1 MGRCVHVYKSFHK
14 SWGFAVKLFF
24 TAPSFMQRLGPF
36 VWQSLFLASRRQAW
50 QRRPFGCA
58 ACRCFLFCCKR
69 APGWSV
75 WAMVSKKPPWR
86 LAGQRAFP
94 DPSAHRSAAF
104 AELAALRGGGPG
116 KHRHTVASSGSS
128 IRIIGRHT
136 AAEMPP
142 TSFAPLPAHPPA
154 KGAAP
159 SSAVFVLAQGSW
171 PQAGCLLPAG
181 QPGAGAN
188 GAGIG
193 QCFPVSPPLC
203 ARSFA
208 EAVAFSCIARIA
220 CFRCD
225 CPGNRAAT
233 LQRGSEAW
241 YNK

>member
-1 MGRCVHVYKSFHK
+1 MVLDRCAHVYKSFLK
-14 SWGFAVKLFF
+14 SWGFAVRLFF
-24 TAPSFMQRLGPF
+24 PAPSFMQRLEPF
-36 VWQSLFLASRRQAW
+36 FWQSLFLASRRQAW

-69 APGWSV
+69 VPAWSV

-171 PQAGCLLPAG
+171 PQAGCLLPG
-181 QPGAGAN
+181 RPT
-188 GAGIG
+188 
-193 QCFPVSPPLC
+193 
-203 ARSFA
+203 R
-208 EAVAFSCIARIA
+208 R
-220 CFRCD
+220 
-225 CPGNRAAT
+225 
-233 LQRGSEAW
+233 RGEW
-241 YNK
+241 GRN

>member
-1 MGRCVHVYKSFHK
+1 
-14 SWGFAVKLFF
+14 
-24 TAPSFMQRLGPF
+24 
-36 VWQSLFLASRRQAW
+36 
-50 QRRPFGCA
+50 
-58 ACRCFLFCCKR
+58 
-69 APGWSV
+69 
-75 WAMVSKKPPWR
+75 MVSKKPPWR

-94 DPSAHRSAAF
+94 DPSAHRNAAF

>member
-1 MGRCVHVYKSFHK
+1 
-14 SWGFAVKLFF
+14 
-24 TAPSFMQRLGPF
+24 MQRLEPF
-36 VWQSLFLASRRQAW
+36 FWQSLFLASRRQAW

-69 APGWSV
+69 VPAWSV

-116 KHRHTVASSGSS
+116 KHRHAVASSGSS

-142 TSFAPLPAHPPA
+142 TSFAPLPAHPRTPKA
-154 KGAAP
+154 QRQVQPYLFWRKAAGRRQGA
-159 SSAVFVLAQGSW
+159 SF
-171 PQAGCLLPAG
+171 QAG
-181 QPGAGAN
+181 QHGAGAN
-188 GAGIG
+188 GAGID

-203 ARSFA
+203 ARAFA
-208 EAVAFSCIARIA
+208 EAVAFSFIAR
-220 CFRCD
+220 
-225 CPGNRAAT
+225 NAAKGI
-233 LQRGSEAW
+233 GSMV
-241 YNK
+241 